1 MQLSIEVIQSKVTSH
16 PSSTGGYQ
24 KAEVT
29 YKDLGSGKVAA
40 KSVMS
45 FKNPKVFAEMVNA
58 KPGQV
63 FSVESEKEGQYWEW
77 KSVGQG
83 GTPVPTQSLN
93 IPPKKEGVNAAPKS
107 NYETA
112 EERAARQVLI
122 VKQSSLSVAASVLS
136 VGAKSPPN
144 SDEVIA
150 LAQKFTDWVFAKP
163 QGVAAIIEM
172 PNDLGDMPQ

>member
-58 KPGQV
+58 KPGQT
-63 FSVESEKEGQYWEW
+63 FSIDSEKEGQYWEW
-77 KSVGQG
+77 KSVNPGVSVAVSPG
-83 GTPVPTQSLN
+83 PPANKPTT
-93 IPPKKEGVNAAPKS
+93 NAAPKS